1 MHGTVVNNE
10 RGGGGK
16 LTCDVAQGPNGL
28 LTDVVV
34 G

>member
-1 MHGTVVNNE
+1 MKG
-10 RGGGGK
+10 GGGGK

-34 G
+34 GVTTEA